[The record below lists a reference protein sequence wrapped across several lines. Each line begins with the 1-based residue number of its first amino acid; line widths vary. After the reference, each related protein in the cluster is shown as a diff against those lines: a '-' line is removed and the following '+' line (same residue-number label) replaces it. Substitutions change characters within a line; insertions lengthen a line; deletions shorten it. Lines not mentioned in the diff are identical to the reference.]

1 MGYGSNGAGSQS
13 LQFSSGEEA
22 TNQDIITGM
31 LNIIINMENNVA
43 LKPVYVSYNNLEEGK
58 TQRSE
63 IISQGTNVQDTQGSE
78 ENAQD
83 GEFDASTE
91 NR

>member
-1 MGYGSNGAGSQS
+1 MAGSQS

-78 ENAQD
+78 ENTQD

>member
-1 MGYGSNGAGSQS
+1 
-13 LQFSSGEEA
+13 
-22 TNQDIITGM
+22 M

-78 ENAQD
+78 ENTQD